1 MFYFFLFFCYLLSQ
15 QLAVHPE
22 VNSLWQVLAARIEV
36 EKLKRPYLN
45 WIEFYSIAEFQV
57 IGDSLIFTENVV

>member
-1 MFYFFLFFCYLLSQ
+1 M
-15 QLAVHPE
+15 HPE